1 MATQTI
7 DKTAN
12 ALSLMAV
19 IRQATT
25 DEEIRKI
32 CINVCTTI
40 GENSIVITDD
50 TDPAAVFRN
59 IKLDPIY
66 AAIDECNSIADA
78 SNSDSVKQGCQAI
91 VQSLTSIL
99 QKLI

>member
-1 MATQTI
+1 MTTQTI
-7 DKTAN
+7 DNTAK
-12 ALSLMAV
+12 ALALMAV
-19 IRQATT
+19 IRQAST
-25 DEEIRKI
+25 DGEIRKL
-32 CINVCTTI
+32 CIGACETI
-40 GENSIVITDD
+40 GTNAIVITDD
-50 TDPAAVFRN
+50 VDPAAELRN